1 METVEIVMFIVIAL
15 IAGSLV
21 LMFVINYDWEKT
33 YEDTNKLVNIDK
45 ELKYTVTKEQ
55 FINDVYLYWQDC
67 AFGETQKSYSVYVK
81 DGKELSKSE
90 ILEHIQKI
98 NKENE
103 LNFES
108 LSMKSIMLPKVLTLK
123 CAGGVLFIE

>member
-55 FINDVYLYWQDC
+55 FIAEVYLYWQDC
-67 AFGETQKSYSVYVK
+67 AFGETQTSYSVYVK
-81 DGKELSKSE
+81 DGKELSKAE

-103 LNFES
+103 LNYQV

-123 CAGGVLFIE
+123 CAGGILFIE